1 MQVHTD
7 IEALPLFR
15 RAVAT
20 IGTFDG
26 VHLGHQRIITGMKEE
41 AARVG
46 GETVII
52 SFHPHPRK
60 VVDTDDQGIR
70 LLTTIEE
77 RTALLSAMG
86 VDHMVIVPFTRSFSE
101 MSPREYIEHFLM
113 ARIHP
118 ATVII
123 GYDHRFGKGRTGDY
137 RLLEDYCSRG
147 SFGLREIPRQLL
159 DDVTVSSTLIRNAL
173 LSGNIDKANSLLGY
187 DFSFE
192 GRVQHGD
199 HRGRTLGF
207 PTANL
212 CPLSAEKIIP
222 GNGVYIV
229 EVEVVRPGPLTP
241 AAGERPL
248 LMKGMMNIGTRP
260 TVDGRTRTIEVHLL
274 DFSGDLYDATLK
286 VFVRSFLREEKR
298 FGGLEEL
305 KQQLEEDRRQAMAF
319 FNR

>member
-7 IEALPLFR
+7 IEALPRFR
-15 RAVAT
+15 RAVTT

-26 VHLGHQRIITGMKEE
+26 VHLGHQRIITDMREE
-41 AARVG
+41 ASRLS
-46 GETVII
+46 GETVIV
-52 SFHPHPRK
+52 SFHPHPRE
-60 VVDTDDQGIR
+60 VVDTEHHGVR

-77 RTALLSAMG
+77 RTTLLSAMG
-86 VDHMVIVPFTRSFSE
+86 VDHLVIVPFTQRFSE
-101 MSPREYIEHFLM
+101 MSPAEYVEHFLV

-123 GYDHRFGKGRTGDY
+123 GYDHRFGKGREGDY
-137 RLLEDYCSRG
+137 RLLEDYCDKG
-147 SFGLREIPRQLL
+147 YFQLKEIPRQLL

-173 LSGNIDKANSLLGY
+173 LSGDIRKANSLLGY

-212 CPLSAEKIIP
+212 HPPSAEKIIP

-229 EVEVVRPGPLTP
+229 EVAMARPGPLTP
-241 AAGERPL
+241 AAGDRPL
-248 LMKGMMNIGTRP
+248 LLKGMMNIGTRP
-260 TVDGRTRTIEVHLL
+260 TVDGQTRSIEVHLL
-274 DFSGDLYDATLK
+274 DFNGDLYDATLK
-286 VFVRSFLREEKR
+286 VIVRAFLREEKK
-298 FGGLEEL
+298 FSGLEAL
-305 KQQLEEDRRQAMAF
+305 KQQLAEDRRQTAAF
-319 FNR
+319 F

>member
-7 IEALPLFR
+7 IETLPRFK
-15 RAVAT
+15 RAVVT
-20 IGTFDG
+20 VGTFDG
-26 VHLGHQRIITGMKEE
+26 VHLGHQQIITRMKEE

-60 VVDTDDQGIR
+60 VVDKGDPAIG

-77 RTALLSAMG
+77 RIALLSEMG
-86 VDHMVIVPFTRSFSE
+86 IDHMVIVPFTRSFSE
-101 MSPREYIEHFLM
+101 MSPAEYVEHFLV

-123 GYDHRFGKGRTGDY
+123 GYDHRFGKGRDGDY

-147 SFGLREIPRQLL
+147 YFNLKEIPRQLL

-173 LSGNIDKANSLLGY
+173 LSGDIDKANSLLGY

-192 GRVQHGD
+192 GRVHHGD
-199 HRGRTLGF
+199 HRGRTIGF

-212 CPLSAEKIIP
+212 QPLSAEKIIP
-222 GNGVYIV
+222 ANGVYIA
-229 EVEVVRPGPLTP
+229 EAILSRPGPLTP
-241 AAGERPL
+241 APGDQPL

-260 TVDGRTRTIEVHLL
+260 TVDGQTRTIEVHLL
-274 DFSGDLYDATLK
+274 NFSGDLYDATLK
-286 VFVRSFLREEKR
+286 VFVRSFLRKERK
-298 FGGLEEL
+298 FAGLEEL
-305 KQQLEEDRRQAMAF
+305 KQQLKEDRRQTEAF
-319 FNR
+319 F